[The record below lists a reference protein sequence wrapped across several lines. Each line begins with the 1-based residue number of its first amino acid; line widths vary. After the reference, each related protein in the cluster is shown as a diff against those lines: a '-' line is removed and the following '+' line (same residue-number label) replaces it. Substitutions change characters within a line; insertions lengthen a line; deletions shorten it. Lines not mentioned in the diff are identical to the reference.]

1 MTDSYELR
9 EGSSLAGRYTL
20 EHCIRQ
26 DGASAFYAVRSGDN
40 ERLLAKLTPEG
51 TTEAERQFQI
61 WQRSRHLRHANLLY
75 LRELGRTEQDDRG
88 YFFAVFEYPDDALSE
103 ALRNGPLSEPE
114 AMSVF
119 EAALAALRYL
129 HGQGMVHGAVDA
141 EHIVAVGDNIKL
153 TTDALHESDD
163 LAGHLED
170 IRQLGELARAMRAPE
185 PLGEPLESVARH
197 ATMADPRKRWTLAEI
212 AKTIEA
218 APRPVAPAAAIQPP
232 IEPPVEP
239 PPPLSIPLAAEAAE
253 SEPEPLPGPE
263 AVPPPVAPRRFQPA
277 QPSRNVPKWP
287 FIAAAVLLLLIV
299 ILHARHKPDA
309 SQSASR
315 VIMPAAV
322 PSAPATPVD
331 SRLWRVV
338 AFKFRSRNSAARE
351 AKKINR
357 RWPDLHA
364 SVADPKERHGH
375 YRLTLGRPMARE
387 EAVELQQRARNVG
400 VPADTELNE

>member
-1 MTDSYELR
+1 MTESYELR

-26 DGASAFYAVRSGDN
+26 DGASAFYAVRSEDN

-51 TTEAERQFQI
+51 TADTERQVET
-61 WQRSRHLRHANLLY
+61 WQRSRHLRHQNLLY
-75 LRELGRTEQDDRG
+75 LRDLGRTEQDG
-88 YFFAVFEYPDDALSE
+88 AGFFFSIFEYPDDTLSE
-103 ALRNGPLSEPE
+103 GLRNGPLSEPE
-114 AMSVF
+114 AMAVF

-141 EHIVAVGDNIKL
+141 NHIVAVEDTIKL

-197 ATMADPRKRWTLAEI
+197 ATMSDPRKRWTLAEI
-212 AKTIEA
+212 ANAIA
-218 APRPVAPAAAIQPP
+218 AYTPPAPAVAVDIPT
-232 IEPPVEP
+232 EPPVEP
-239 PPPLSIPLAAEAAE
+239 PAPVSIPITAEAAE
-253 SEPEPLPGPE
+253 SEPQSIPEPQPVSL
-263 AVPPPVAPRRFQPA
+263 PVAPRRFQPA
-277 QPSRNVPKWP
+277 QRSRNVPKWP
-287 FIAAAVLLLLIV
+287 FVAAAVLLLLIV
-299 ILHARHKPDA
+299 ILHAWHKPDL

-315 VIMPAAV
+315 VVMPAAAASV
-322 PSAPATPVD
+322 PATPVD

-338 AFKFRSRNSAARE
+338 AFTFRSRNSAARE

-357 RWPDLHA
+357 QWPDLHA
-364 SVADPKERHGH
+364 SVADPKQRHGH
-375 YRLTLGRPMARE
+375 YRLTLGRPMMRE
-387 EAVELQQRARNVG
+387 KAVELQRRARSVG